1 MQSLSYLLSELM
13 LYAKQKNL
21 LREEDEAYVM
31 NGWLSLF
38 KTSELLEE
46 RAASARALEE
56 ILEDLCD
63 TAGKMGIIDGEST
76 VMRDLFDTALMGV
89 ITPRPSEV
97 IDRFRALYSES
108 PAAATSTI
116 FAPRAWQKTSNGRW
130 IRPTA

>member
-38 KTSELLEE
+38 KTSELSEE

-108 PAAATSTI
+108 PAAATSDFYDMQRT
-116 FAPRAWQKTSNGRW
+116 
-130 IRPTA
+130 